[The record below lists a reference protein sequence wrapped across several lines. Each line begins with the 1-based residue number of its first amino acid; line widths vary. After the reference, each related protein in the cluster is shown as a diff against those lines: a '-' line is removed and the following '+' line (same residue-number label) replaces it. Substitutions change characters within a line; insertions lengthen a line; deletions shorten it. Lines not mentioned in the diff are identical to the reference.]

1 MSRIGDLGIKSLES
15 FKCFILDNKMNNLV
29 DNSVEI
35 KLMLF
40 HLIYKERY
48 HTHKTRAKLNH
59 LISALLSNVNS
70 QSDHNVLN
78 TASLLPLNVDD
89 NLMKYWNLNTLQ
101 QNKQQALKLL
111 KEMYARFD
119 DTIESNNDFETDE
132 NCILL
137 PLIDIINHMSKI
149 ETNTMFQNVSN
160 DFYIFLHSAKA
171 FENVSESQLETFL
184 STLTNLN
191 GFFEERNS
199 QGNKNKFT
207 MNFNF
212 ILSEEEEDDEHT
224 EKDKLHWLSDIIKF
238 SSSEHCIYTTNVD
251 TLHNRLKYFEFKDFS
266 SVEPRVVFQGDI
278 IFNTNFLNNQ
288 SVDYQINRVPVLGY
302 PAVKKIKAQSK
313 VNMCVVDGQLRKIK
327 QELAL
332 YHKKD
337 LKESVTEIQVTP
349 LLKEN
354 LVKVYKHGDC
364 YFHLNE
370 EELKALTTLNIP
382 VEERFIQEKK
392 FEETDDEDENEADT
406 ANKHTLFNK
415 SIVPMYTMERNT
427 FPPEYL
433 IGESQIITCD
443 FYSNKT
449 PVNKANYLAFIS
461 FVDMLLE
468 NNLVCIGRVVKKD
481 IAPYDISMCCLSPN
495 KTIVDGKENRS
506 LVLTRI
512 VFGAENKYALA
523 EEKRS
528 TIAER
533 LPTKKQKISEENIE
547 KGQYRTSFESL
558 IKTNTISTDMFKN
571 DSQVFVKDIGDNKE
585 WKYALKLDQGFPCVH
600 IKSALNEKKTD
611 ALSLYELHDSGKDK
625 FAEQLVDQKSSKY
638 DNDGVCYSSFDLA
651 RVYDGDL
658 R

>member
-1 MSRIGDLGIKSLES
+1 MSRISDLGIKSLES
-15 FKCFILDNKMNNLV
+15 FKCFILDSKMNNLV
-29 DNSVEI
+29 DNSIEI
-35 KLMLF
+35 KLMLY

-48 HTHKTRAKLNH
+48 HTHKTRAKLNY

-70 QSDHNVLN
+70 QSDSNVLN
-78 TASLLPLNVDD
+78 TASLLPLNIDD
-89 NLMKYWNLNTLQ
+89 ELMKYWNLNTLQ

-111 KEMYARFD
+111 QEMYAKFD
-119 DTIESNNDFETDE
+119 VLMESNTDIETSE

-171 FENVSESQLETFL
+171 FENVSENQLETFL

-191 GFFEERNS
+191 GFFEERNT
-199 QGNKNKFT
+199 QGNKNQFT

-212 ILSEEEEDDEHT
+212 ILSEEEENEEDT
-224 EKDKLHWLSDIIKF
+224 QNKLHWLSEIIKF
-238 SSSEHCIYTTNVD
+238 STTEHCIYTSNVD

-266 SVEPRVVFQGDI
+266 TVEPRVVFQGDI
-278 IFNTNFLNNQ
+278 IFNTNFLNSQ
-288 SVDYQINRVPVLGY
+288 SINYQTNRVPVLGY

-313 VNMCVVDGQLRKIK
+313 VNMTVVNGQMRKIK

-337 LKESVTEIQVTP
+337 IKDSVIDTKATP
-349 LLKEN
+349 LLKED
-354 LVKVYKHGDC
+354 LVSVYKHGDC
-364 YFHLNE
+364 YFYLNE
-370 EELKALTTLNIP
+370 EELKTLTTLNIP
-382 VEERFIQEKK
+382 VEERFIHEKK
-392 FEETDDEDENEADT
+392 FEETDDEDENEAD
-406 ANKHTLFNK
+406 APNKHTLFNK
-415 SIVPMYTMERNT
+415 SIVPMYTMERNS

-468 NNLVCIGRVVKKD
+468 NDLLCVGRIVKKD

-512 VFGAENKYALA
+512 VFGAENKYAIV
-523 EEKRS
+523 KDKGS
-528 TIAER
+528 TIGEK
-533 LPTKKQKISEENIE
+533 LPTKKQKISEKNIE
-547 KGQYRTSFESL
+547 MGQYRKSFASL
-558 IKTNTISTDMFKN
+558 IKKNTIGSDVFKN
-571 DSQVFVKDIGDNKE
+571 KFQVFVKDIGDSKE
-585 WKYALKLDQGFPCVH
+585 WKYALKLDQEFPCVH
-600 IKSALNEKKTD
+600 IKSALNEIKTD
-611 ALSLYELHDSGKDK
+611 ALSLYELHNSGKDK
-625 FAEQLVDQKSSKY
+625 YTEQLVDQKSSKY
-638 DNDGVCYSSFDLA
+638 DNDGVCYSSFDLT
-651 RVYDGDL
+651 RVYDDDL
-658 R
+658 S

>member
-1 MSRIGDLGIKSLES
+1 MSRISDLGIKSLES
-15 FKCFILDNKMNNLV
+15 FKCFILDNQMNNLV
-29 DNSVEI
+29 DNSIDI

-40 HLIYKERY
+40 HLIYKESY
-48 HTHKTRAKLNH
+48 HTHKTRAKLNN
-59 LISALLSNVNS
+59 LISALLSNVNP
-70 QSDHNVLN
+70 QSDNNVLN
-78 TASLLPLNVDD
+78 TASLLPLNIDD

-111 KEMYARFD
+111 KEMYAKFD
-119 DTIESNNDFETDE
+119 DLMESNNDFETKE

-171 FENVSESQLETFL
+171 FENVSENQLETFL

-199 QGNKNKFT
+199 KGNKNQFT

-212 ILSEEEEDDEHT
+212 ILSEEEENEEHT
-224 EKDKLHWLSDIIKF
+224 QKDKLHWLSEIIKF
-238 SSSEHCIYTTNVD
+238 SSTEHCIYTSTVD
-251 TLHNRLKYFEFKDFS
+251 TLHDRLKYFEFKDFS
-266 SVEPRVVFQGDI
+266 TVEPRVVFQGDI
-278 IFNTNFLNNQ
+278 IFNTNFLSKQ
-288 SVDYQINRVPVLGY
+288 SVNYLINRVPVLGY
-302 PAVKKIKAQSK
+302 PAIKRIKAQSK
-313 VNMCVVDGQLRKIK
+313 VNMCTDDGQLRKIK

-332 YHKKD
+332 YYKKD
-337 LKESVTEIQVTP
+337 VKESVTDIQATP
-349 LLKEN
+349 LLKED
-354 LVKVYKHGDC
+354 LVNVYKHGDC
-364 YFHLNE
+364 YFYLDE

-382 VEERFIQEKK
+382 VEERFVHEKK
-392 FEETDDEDENEADT
+392 FEETDDEDENEPNDS
-406 ANKHTLFNK
+406 NKHSLFNK
-415 SIVPMYTMERNT
+415 SIVPMYTMERNV
-427 FPPEYL
+427 FPHEYL

-468 NNLVCIGRVVKKD
+468 NDLVCIGRIVKKD

-495 KTIVDGKENRS
+495 KTIVDEKENRS

-512 VFGAENKYALA
+512 VFGAENKYTRVKD
-523 EEKRS
+523 ERS
-528 TIAER
+528 TIAEK
-533 LPTKKQKISEENIE
+533 LPTKKQKISKESIE
-547 KGQYRTSFESL
+547 KEQYRTSFASL
-558 IKTNTISTDMFKN
+558 INKNTIRTGMFEN
-571 DSQVFVKDIGDNKE
+571 ASQVFVKDIGDSKE
-585 WKYALKLDQGFPCVH
+585 WKYALKLDQSFPSVH

-625 FAEQLVDQKSSKY
+625 FTEQLVDQKSSKY
-638 DNDGVCYSSFDLA
+638 DNDGVCYSSFDLT
-651 RVYDGDL
+651 RVYERDL
-658 R
+658 L